1 MITLSLFPI
10 VGRSAVTALAV
21 VIGGGGGGGG
31 VLVSAA
37 AAVAGEVVVV
47 SRCRFP
53 ASWKGQYFQSGLGI
67 IIIKDSLMTT
77 KGECVDHNRDYFLI
91 DNRWQRSNNDNH
103 SHRHLYTFYYDY

>member
-1 MITLSLFPI
+1 MSLFPI

-21 VIGGGGGGGG
+21 VIGGGGGGG
-31 VLVSAA
+31 VLVSA

-91 DNRWQRSNNDNH
+91 DNRWQRSNND
-103 SHRHLYTFYYDY
+103 S